1 MISTLTLQDEDDDD
15 ILGFWTLHCQT
26 YPILSSIVRD
36 IFAIPASNTTV
47 ERLFSISKNTV
58 TNKRTRLGT
67 EKIDKML
74 FLRKNLNVLKT
85 LFDSDSNKSERTT
98 EKRKHDQPSNQ
109 SHDESL
115 KKTRT
120 YENDDVLIQEKEN
133 IF

>member
-1 MISTLTLQDEDDDD
+1 M
-15 ILGFWTLHCQT
+15 
-26 YPILSSIVRD
+26 
-36 IFAIPASNTTV
+36 
-47 ERLFSISKNTV
+47 
-58 TNKRTRLGT
+58 GT

-109 SHDESL
+109 SPDESL

-120 YENDDVLIQEKEN
+120 DENDDVLIQEKEN